1 MNLYNLIFQ
10 MVVLIKKMYLGRD
23 FNFCHHPPTSSV
35 SGHFIYIPHNPQ
47 ESELYKLVYTNLYI
61 GAAGCTL
68 KVGAAGCTL
77 TVGAAGDTN
86 CTP

>member
-10 MVVLIKKMYLGRD
+10 TVEL
-23 FNFCHHPPTSSV
+23 
-35 SGHFIYIPHNPQ
+35 
-47 ESELYKLVYTNLYI
+47 LYKLYYTNLYI

-77 TVGAAGDTN
+77 TVGAAGNTN
-86 CTP
+86 CTPSSHF

>member
-10 MVVLIKKMYLGRD
+10 MVELLY
-23 FNFCHHPPTSSV
+23 
-35 SGHFIYIPHNPQ
+35 
-47 ESELYKLVYTNLYI
+47 ELYYTIAYI

-77 TVGAAGDTN
+77 TVGAAGNTN

>member
-10 MVVLIKKMYLGRD
+10 MVEL
-23 FNFCHHPPTSSV
+23 
-35 SGHFIYIPHNPQ
+35 
-47 ESELYKLVYTNLYI
+47 LYKLYYTNSYI

-77 TVGAAGDTN
+77 TVGAAGS
-86 CTP
+86 TP

>member
-1 MNLYNLIFQ
+1 MNLFNITDQSTHHSFLNLVFVGWGYLYATRMNLYNLNFQ
-10 MVVLIKKMYLGRD
+10 MVD
-23 FNFCHHPPTSSV
+23 F
-35 SGHFIYIPHNPQ
+35 
-47 ESELYKLVYTNLYI
+47 LYKLKYTNWYI

-77 TVGAAGDTN
+77 MVRAAGNTN

>member
-1 MNLYNLIFQ
+1 MVELLY
-10 MVVLIKKMYLGRD
+10 
-23 FNFCHHPPTSSV
+23 
-35 SGHFIYIPHNPQ
+35 
-47 ESELYKLVYTNLYI
+47 ELYYTNSYI

-77 TVGAAGDTN
+77 TVGAAGNTN

>member
-10 MVVLIKKMYLGRD
+10 MVDLIFQM
-23 FNFCHHPPTSSV
+23 V
-35 SGHFIYIPHNPQ
+35 
-47 ESELYKLVYTNLYI
+47 ELYKLNYTNSYI

-77 TVGAAGDTN
+77 TVRAAGITN

>member
-10 MVVLIKKMYLGRD
+10 MVDLIFQMVK
-23 FNFCHHPPTSSV
+23 
-35 SGHFIYIPHNPQ
+35 
-47 ESELYKLVYTNLYI
+47 LYKLNYMNSYI

-77 TVGAAGDTN
+77 MVRAAGNTN
-86 CTP
+86 CKP